1 MTPRKIAV
9 GTGLAL
15 AGMVA
20 AVAIGLLANTISG
33 DSVGLSAA
41 PLSAGDTLAPP
52 ASERRQAAE
61 RRALAHRREAAQRR
75 RAAAK
80 SRRARRERLAA
91 SGTPADQ
98 PASGTPQAPPVDD
111 HGGGGSDDSGS
122 DDSGSGSSGS
132 DESSSG
138 GSSGS
143 GSSDSGGS
151 GSDDSSGHGS
161 GDGFDD

>member
-9 GTGLAL
+9 GTALAL

-52 ASERRQAAE
+52 ASERRRAAE
-61 RRALAHRREAAQRR
+61 RRALAQRREEAQRQ
-75 RAAAK
+75 RAAARR
-80 SRRARRERLAA
+80 RRARRERVAA

-98 PASGTPQAPPVDD
+98 PASGTPQAPQVDD
-111 HGGGGSDDSGS
+111 HGGGDDSHGGGGSDGSGS
-122 DDSGSGSSGS
+122 SGTGSSGSGSSGS
-132 DESSSG
+132 
-138 GSSGS
+138 GS
-143 GSSDSGGS
+143 G
-151 GSDDSSGHGS
+151 DSSGHGS
-161 GDGFDD
+161 GGDGFDD

>member
-61 RRALAHRREAAQRR
+61 RRALAQRREEAQRR
-75 RAAAK
+75 RAAEK
-80 SRRARRERLAA
+80 RRRARRERLAA

-111 HGGGGSDDSGS
+111 HGGGGSDDGGS
-122 DDSGSGSSGS
+122 DDSGSGSS
-132 DESSSG
+132 SSG
-138 GSSGS
+138 SGSSGS
-143 GSSDSGGS
+143 GSS

-161 GDGFDD
+161 GGDGFDD